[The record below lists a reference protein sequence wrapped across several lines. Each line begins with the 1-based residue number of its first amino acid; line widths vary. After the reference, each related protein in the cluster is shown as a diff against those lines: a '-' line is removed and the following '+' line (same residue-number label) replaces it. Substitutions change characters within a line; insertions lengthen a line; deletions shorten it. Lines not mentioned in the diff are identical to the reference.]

1 MKQNLKISYQTFGE
15 NNAYLLEGSI
25 KQINHF
31 FNSIYNWEGTNG
43 KLHDMGNGK
52 AFYFYA
58 HPDDVMKAL
67 TKVALHSLVNKIN
80 AKGRKGGLIDLARA
94 KAQSIVDAMG
104 QTCFLW
110 GASSSEGYSLGT
122 ISAEKPSDYCG
133 AVSNG
138 RD

>member
-1 MKQNLKISYQTFGE
+1 MKQNLKITYETFGE
-15 NNAYLLEGSI
+15 SHAYLLEGSL

-31 FNSIYNWEGTNG
+31 FNSIYNWGGTNG

-67 TKVALHSLVNKIN
+67 TKIAIHSLTNKIN

-94 KAQSIVDAMG
+94 KAQGIVDSIEKG
-104 QTCFLW
+104 RFLRNDSW
-110 GASSSEGYSLGT
+110 ASVYNLGT

>member
-58 HPDDVMKAL
+58 HPDDVKKAL
-67 TKVALHSLVNKIN
+67 VKVALHTLVNKIN
-80 AKGRKGGLIDLARA
+80 AKGRKGGLLEVIVTDGNAKLALTFFNQVWR
-94 KAQSIVDAMG
+94 
-104 QTCFLW
+104 
-110 GASSSEGYSLGT
+110 
-122 ISAEKPSDYCG
+122 EKELRPG
-133 AVSNG
+133 KQGLFAGKITLFNG
-138 RD
+138 KRQLTHPE

>member
-15 NNAYLLEGSI
+15 NNAYLLEGNI

-58 HPDDVMKAL
+58 QPEAVLHAL
-67 TKVALHSLVNKIN
+67 VKIALHSLCNKIN
-80 AKGRKGGLIDLARA
+80 AKGMKGGLMSLAKI
-94 KAQSIVDAMG
+94 KAQG
-104 QTCFLW
+104 QFDNIIDGRFLRVSVSNDTY
-110 GASSSEGYSLGT
+110 GFGT
-122 ISAEKPSDYCG
+122 ITAEKPSDYCG